1 MLVAL
6 QKTHCDRNFTYKASG
21 SGTLRFAGASG
32 RSRTAVVSMG
42 QLEEGDVCGTTTSSS
57 YRSQYATATHHLT
70 DLSETGH
77 GNTLN
82 LRSPNRMKELGDD
95 SASSS
100 VYVDDY
106 SVKLGDSLDSED
118 DSDFRAA

>member
-1 MLVAL
+1 
-6 QKTHCDRNFTYKASG
+6 
-21 SGTLRFAGASG
+21 
-32 RSRTAVVSMG
+32 
-42 QLEEGDVCGTTTSSS
+42 
-57 YRSQYATATHHLT
+57 
-70 DLSETGH
+70 
-77 GNTLN
+77 
-82 LRSPNRMKELGDD
+82 MKELGDD